1 MQYASM
7 INWHD
12 NSVCS
17 HGVIIANHTQIC
29 TMYVFF
35 FFRHPSLRA
44 ARKSGFWSPG
54 KNTGSMRHYYTQHR
68 RYRHALS
75 SRLCLCLIT
84 WKHLMGYDTC
94 INKVTVF
101 PFFPFFFFLKQC
113 PATSSSSSLSSLWL
127 SKPSLVNM
135 KTQGERQSDTL
146 TVFHSSLTFFI
157 CVLLICFVF
166 FICLSGCLLE
176 SGSWM
181 ETTWSSLLAL
191 ASSFL

>member
-1 MQYASM
+1 MY
-7 INWHD
+7 N
-12 NSVCS
+12 VC
-17 HGVIIANHTQIC
+17 V
-29 TMYVFF
+29 F

-54 KNTGSMRHYYTQHR
+54 KNTGSVRHYYTQHR

-75 SRLCLCLIT
+75 SYLCLCLIT
-84 WKHLMGYDTC
+84 WKHLIGYDTC

-101 PFFPFFFFLKQC
+101 PFFLLFFFKQC

-146 TVFHSSLTFFI
+146 TVFHSSLSF
-157 CVLLICFVF
+157 LFVF
-166 FICLSGCLLE
+166 YWFVLFFSSVCLAVS
-176 SGSWM
+176 
-181 ETTWSSLLAL
+181 
-191 ASSFL
+191 